1 MREISFRAWDS
12 YQNKMYDW
20 NELIRMDIKNYLS
33 LSNLLNGFIG
43 HITPM
48 QSTGLKDKHGKMIF
62 EGDVLTPHF
71 YADYTKDNR
80 FKCEILFKNG
90 MFCFGINKP
99 FIDTLD
105 SLHASLKRGKKA
117 GNDYI
122 VIGNKWENPELLKQ

>member
-1 MREISFRAWDS
+1 MRDIRFKCWDKKRKIMTPSFPIYKCTGDPEGQYIFLEW
-12 YQNKMYDW
+12 
-20 NELIRMDIKNYLS
+20 
-33 LSNLLNGFIG
+33 
-43 HITPM
+43 
-48 QSTGLKDKHGKMIF
+48 TGLKDKHRKMIF

-105 SLHASLKRGKKA
+105 FLHASLKRGKKA